1 MENTLEHL
9 SLEYWIKYLDDLT
22 QFKDNGKKDCFRLM
36 QNTGIVF
43 NGIKMLSFIDEEKM
57 LSEIDRVKAII
68 SVLSY
73 RFEIYAD

>member
-1 MENTLEHL
+1 MQNTKEHL
-9 SLEYWIKYLDDLT
+9 TLEYWIQYLDDLT

-43 NGIKMLSFIDEEKM
+43 NGIKLQNFIDEKKIDA
-57 LSEIDRVKAII
+57 EIDRIKAII

-73 RFEIYAD
+73 RFDVYAD